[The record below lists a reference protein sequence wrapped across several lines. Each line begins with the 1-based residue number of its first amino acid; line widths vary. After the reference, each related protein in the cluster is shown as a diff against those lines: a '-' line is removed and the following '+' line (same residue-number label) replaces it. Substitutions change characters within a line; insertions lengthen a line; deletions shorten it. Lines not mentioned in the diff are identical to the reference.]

1 MTTIRAATH
10 KDVEDVVELT
20 GRFWDEHYYS
30 QYGDFSDGN
39 TRMVLHSMIDGPLSV
54 IIVAE
59 DEGSIVGYIA
69 FIVAHVPWGNVSS
82 AAESLWWVL
91 PEYRGRGIGKDL
103 FNAGLEWAE
112 IMGCDVLEAHDGSG
126 KRIHKCV
133 GRLQSPRSSVA
144 DSHSSEPK
152 SSQMR

>member
-1 MTTIRAATH
+1 MITVRAATH
-10 KDVEDVVELT
+10 KDIEQVVALT
-20 GRFWDEHYYS
+20 GQFWDEHYYS
-30 QYGDFSDGN
+30 QHGEFSEGN
-39 TRMVLHSMIDGPLSV
+39 TRMVLHSMVDGPLSV
-54 IIVAE
+54 VIVAE
-59 DEGSIVGYIA
+59 DEDSIVGYIA

-112 IMGCDVLEAHDGSG
+112 IMGCDLVEAHDGSG
-126 KRIHKCV
+126 KRIHECV
-133 GRLQSPRSSVA
+133 GKLQSPSLPPESQHGV
-144 DSHSSEPK
+144 PK